1 MVAKKVA
8 KKKIKSKTTPKEEPK
23 VSDQERLNQL
33 EGLALKSLRIGALSL
48 HWSKDVTKVVY
59 TAQFYKDGTFNGK
72 MDCEYGLL
80 KNPPKKTK
88 EK

>member
-1 MVAKKVA
+1 MSTEA
-8 KKKIKSKTTPKEEPK
+8 KTTPKEEPK
-23 VSDQERLNQL
+23 VSDQERFKQL
-33 EGLALKSLRIGALSL
+33 ESLAQKTLRSGALSL
-48 HWSKDVTKVVY
+48 HWSKDITKVVY
-59 TAQFYKDGTFNGK
+59 TAQFYKDGTFNEK